1 MMKKNLIFL
10 SIALNVILA
19 ATAFYFIIQNYNS
32 QKNLDEFKLNTTY
45 VVQRVGEN
53 LEAIVLIQKD
63 IIAASE
69 EEKTTMLNDYKDLK
83 SILLNYTISLT
94 DLIESLHELNYEEY
108 MEINFQISEAMNSF
122 EEATDDSSREA
133 ATKELENAI
142 DQYNQFK
149 KEVDDFRGELNKE

>member
-1 MMKKNLIFL
+1 MKKNLLFL
-10 SIALNVILA
+10 SIGLNVILA

-53 LEAIVLIQKD
+53 LEAIVLVQKD

-142 DQYNQFK
+142 DKYNQFK